1 MKFTNATAVAG
12 LGPAYPPGTNSTF
25 VRKNGS
31 LANAAACC
39 PFNHDIN
46 VLPTEIVHGA
56 AQAERLGPAR
66 NKAFDGNMFDARL
79 MDPQTLQ
86 KPYALYS
93 NLGNCKPVF
102 WSNAMSRWLV
112 TTHQHVKEVL
122 KDTDRFSSQVGVE
135 MFPREHWLMMRPV
148 AGELSKMMIFSDG
161 ESHRGLRCMMRQ
173 VFDGGFMKSLTPLIQ
188 NKAEQLLGELP
199 RRCEIL
205 SAYSERIPVEVI
217 AHTLGLPTK
226 DVPKLHKLATQW
238 VNATAVYGNR
248 VALLRG
254 LRAMWSLHRYF
265 TKHNELKRHS
275 PGDDLLSRL
284 VDLQSKYGFSD
295 DVLVAQAILLFV
307 TGHETVQSTIASGCY
322 LLSRHPDVVQDT
334 ISKSTSWKPI
344 VEEILRFESPAQATM
359 RIATQDTEIAGVAIR
374 KGDSVVAG
382 LAAANRDPKVFDQP
396 DTFIPDRKPNR
407 HLAFGFSNHACPA
420 AMLGREEIR
429 VGLSMLFER
438 YPNLKVDCTPRW
450 TSRHNFRTVVE
461 LPATLW

>member
-1 MKFTNATAVAG
+1 
-12 LGPAYPPGTNSTF
+12 
-25 VRKNGS
+25 
-31 LANAAACC
+31 
-39 PFNHDIN
+39 
-46 VLPTEIVHGA
+46 
-56 AQAERLGPAR
+56 
-66 NKAFDGNMFDARL
+66 
-79 MDPQTLQ
+79 
-86 KPYALYS
+86 
-93 NLGNCKPVF
+93 
-102 WSNAMSRWLV
+102 
-112 TTHQHVKEVL
+112 
-122 KDTDRFSSQVGVE
+122 
-135 MFPREHWLMMRPV
+135 
-148 AGELSKMMIFSDG
+148 DG

-173 VFDGGFMKSLTPLIQ
+173 VFDGEFMKSLTPLIQ

-199 RRCEIL
+199 RRCELL

-265 TKHNELKRHS
+265 TKLNELKRHS

-359 RIATQDTEIAGVAIR
+359 RIATQ
-374 KGDSVVAG
+374 
-382 LAAANRDPKVFDQP
+382 
-396 DTFIPDRKPNR
+396 
-407 HLAFGFSNHACPA
+407 
-420 AMLGREEIR
+420 
-429 VGLSMLFER
+429 
-438 YPNLKVDCTPRW
+438 
-450 TSRHNFRTVVE
+450 
-461 LPATLW
+461 

>member
-1 MKFTNATAVAG
+1 MKSTSATAVAG
-12 LGPAYPPGTNSTF
+12 PALACPPGTNAIF

-31 LANAAACC
+31 HANDAASC
-39 PFNHDIN
+39 PFHHDTN
-46 VLPTEIVHGA
+46 VLPTKIVHGP
-56 AQAERLGPAR
+56 AQAERLEPVH

-79 MDPQTLQ
+79 MDPKTLQ

-199 RRCEIL
+199 RRCELL
-205 SAYSERIPVEVI
+205 SAYSERIPVAVI

-265 TKHNELKRHS
+265 TKLNELKRHS

-322 LLSRHPDVVQDT
+322 LLSRHPDAVQDA

-396 DTFIPDRKPNR
+396 DTFKPDRKPNR
-407 HLAFGFSNHACPA
+407 HLAFGFSHHACPA

-429 VGLSMLFER
+429 IGLSMLFER